1 MLRAGSLSSGKEIKF
16 SAEDQR
22 QEHEQKTVGK
32 TWSCNTQGG
41 MRLFPGQRQGERL
54 KSQHINQQRGPPEH
68 RGGCRLHQT
77 KGCLRA

>member
-22 QEHEQKTVGK
+22 EEHEQKTVGK
-32 TWSCNTQGG
+32 TWSRKTQGG
-41 MRLFPGQRQGERL
+41 MRLFPGQRQGARL
-54 KSQHINQQRGPPEH
+54 KSKHINQQRGPLEH

-77 KGCLRA
+77 KAV